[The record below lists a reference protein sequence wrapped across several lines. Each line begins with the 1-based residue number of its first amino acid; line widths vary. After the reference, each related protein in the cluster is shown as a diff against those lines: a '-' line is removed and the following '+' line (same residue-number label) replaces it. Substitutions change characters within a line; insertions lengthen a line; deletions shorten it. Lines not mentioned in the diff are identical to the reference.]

1 MTAAPLRIVHL
12 VRAPIGG
19 IFRHIADLALA
30 QTRAGHQVGVIC
42 DSSTGGTFEDEA
54 IARLAPQLALGV
66 QRFPM
71 RRQVTPGD
79 MKALWALYR
88 HVSGHSP
95 DVLHGHGAKGG
106 VFARTIGTMMRL
118 RGRKVTRVYCPHGG
132 SLHYDA
138 GRIEGRIYF
147 ALERLQERFTD
158 ALVFVSDYEYAAYES
173 KVRAPKI
180 PARVVYN
187 GLAPE
192 EFSAVTPDADAADF
206 LFIGMLRD
214 LKGPDLFIRAMHE
227 LETAY
232 GMKATANIAGE
243 GEDRPRYEAMVRE
256 FGMQDRVKFLGP
268 QPAREAFRTARCVV
282 VPSRAEAMPYIVL
295 ETVAAQ
301 VPLVAT
307 RVGGIPEIFGR
318 FADRLVTP
326 GTVSELAASMAAK
339 KSDPLAARRQAESQ
353 RACLSETFNVDLMN
367 DRITSLYL
375 ETRGARKSERV
386 VRPYDQRSFA
396 SSSLAVKVD
405 AKAEGE

>member
-1 MTAAPLRIVHL
+1 
-12 VRAPIGG
+12 
-19 IFRHIADLALA
+19 
-30 QTRAGHQVGVIC
+30 
-42 DSSTGGTFEDEA
+42 
-54 IARLAPQLALGV
+54 
-66 QRFPM
+66 
-71 RRQVTPGD
+71 

-88 HVSGHSP
+88 HVSGHAP

-214 LKGPDLFIRAMHE
+214 LKGPGPLHSCDARTRDRIRHE
-227 LETAY
+227 GNRQHCPA
-232 GMKATANIAGE
+232 KA
-243 GEDRPRYEAMVRE
+243 
-256 FGMQDRVKFLGP
+256 
-268 QPAREAFRTARCVV
+268 RTAR
-282 VPSRAEAMPYIVL
+282 AM
-295 ETVAAQ
+295 
-301 VPLVAT
+301 
-307 RVGGIPEIFGR
+307 
-318 FADRLVTP
+318 
-326 GTVSELAASMAAK
+326 
-339 KSDPLAARRQAESQ
+339 
-353 RACLSETFNVDLMN
+353 
-367 DRITSLYL
+367 
-375 ETRGARKSERV
+375 
-386 VRPYDQRSFA
+386 RPWCA
-396 SSSLAVKVD
+396 SSACRT
-405 AKAEGE
+405 A

>member
-88 HVSGHSP
+88 HVSGHAP

-214 LKGPDLFIRAMHE
+214 LKGP
-227 LETAY
+227 
-232 GMKATANIAGE
+232 
-243 GEDRPRYEAMVRE
+243 
-256 FGMQDRVKFLGP
+256 GP
-268 QPAREAFRTARCVV
+268 LHSCDAR
-282 VPSRAEAMPYIVL
+282 
-295 ETVAAQ
+295 
-301 VPLVAT
+301 T
-307 RVGGIPEIFGR
+307 R
-318 FADRLVTP
+318 
-326 GTVSELAASMAAK
+326 
-339 KSDPLAARRQAESQ
+339 
-353 RACLSETFNVDLMN
+353 
-367 DRITSLYL
+367 DRIRH
-375 ETRGARKSERV
+375 EGNRQHCRRRRGPPA
-386 VRPYDQRSFA
+386 
-396 SSSLAVKVD
+396 L
-405 AKAEGE
+405 